1 MCGFIGVIS
10 NKHINNSSIKKSNNF
25 LSCRGPDDHKSI
37 ESKLDNKNIH
47 FSFHRLSIVDLSE
60 EASQP
65 MASKRF
71 NSEIMFNGEIYN
83 HAYLRNELESQG
95 VKFNTSH
102 SDTETLLAGL
112 SLLGN
117 KFLEKIEGQ
126 FSIAFLN
133 KDDNTLTLIRDRLG
147 QKPLYYTLNK
157 DELIFSSNFKSVL
170 SYKKNFN
177 IDQEQISTFL
187 ELGCVPSPN
196 TLDKEIF
203 KLEPGELIEISLND
217 LVIINKIKYWDIKNF
232 LDDKEFNK
240 KVFFKLFQ
248 ESVEK
253 RLVSDVPI
261 ANLLSGG
268 IDSTS
273 IIKSLHEQG
282 VSKINT
288 YSIINKNKEFD
299 ESFWSDKVVDK
310 YKTNHKFKEI
320 DGKNLASSVD
330 PVKVIESFDE
340 PYSDPSIFPSF
351 MIYDQISKDY
361 KVAISGDGG
370 DELLGGY
377 EKIHFSIKKGYFPLF
392 MMRLIKKIIPPK
404 YGTGGSLHSISSSPE
419 FSFLSLTT
427 DTKLINLL
435 SLKSTSNFEERFMK
449 KDVKGLKKLLISD
462 YNFYFSEL
470 MLLKVDRMSMANS
483 LEVRSPFLDH
493 KLVEYIVSTN
503 LSFFDVN
510 NPKALL
516 KEYLNTDF
524 DLDFIDRKKMGF
536 VFDLENWIYNNKDTL
551 TQTILESKLFK
562 IKNVEMLFRKKT
574 RINAI
579 RILKIFTISL
589 FIKSYNS
596 ISTE

>member
-240 KVFFKLFQ
+240 NVFFKLFQ

>member
-10 NKHINNSSIKKSNNF
+10 NKHINNSSIEKSDNF
-25 LSCRGPDDHKSI
+25 LNCRGPDDHKSI
-37 ESKLDNKNIH
+37 ESKLENKNIH

-60 EASQP
+60 NASQP
-65 MASKRF
+65 MASKRY

-83 HAYLRNELESQG
+83 HVFLRNELESQG
-95 VKFNTSH
+95 IKFNTSH

-112 SLLGN
+112 SVLGN
-117 KFLEKIEGQ
+117 KFLEKVEGQ
-126 FSIAFLN
+126 FSVAFLN
-133 KDDNTLTLIRDRLG
+133 KDDNTITLIRDRLG

-157 DELIFSSNFKSVL
+157 DELIFSSNFKSIL
-170 SYKKNFN
+170 SYKKNFT
-177 IDQEQISTFL
+177 IDEKQISTFL

-232 LDDKEFNK
+232 LKDNEFDKN
-240 KVFFKLFQ
+240 VFFKLFH

-253 RLVSDVPI
+253 RLLSDVPI

-288 YSIINKNKEFD
+288 YSINNKNKEFD
-299 ESFWSDKVVDK
+299 ESFWSNKVVDK

-330 PVKVIESFDE
+330 PIKVIESFDE

-377 EKIHFSIKKGYFPLF
+377 EKIHFSMKKGFFPLF
-392 MMRLIKKIIPPK
+392 IMKLIKKVILPK

-419 FSFLSLTT
+419 FSFLSLTI

-449 KDVKGLKKLLISD
+449 KDIKGLKKLLICD

-483 LEVRSPFLDH
+483 LEIRSPFLDH

-516 KEYLNTDF
+516 KDYLNTDF
-524 DLDFIDRKKMGF
+524 DSDFIDRKKMGF
-536 VFDLENWIYNNKDTL
+536 VFDLENWIYNNKDFL
-551 TQTILESKLFK
+551 NQIILESKLFK
-562 IKNVEMLFRKKT
+562 IKNVEKLFSKKT
-574 RINAI
+574 RINAT
-579 RILKIFTISL
+579 RILKIVTISL